1 MAKQLMINYSDAGEQ
16 IRAARIAQH
25 ISQEE
30 FAERVGVSPQYL
42 SNIENGNTKAGLIA
56 FLNIADGLGL
66 SLDRLFSA
74 TLAPSRSIA
83 DSAISNLLEDCS
95 DDELHI
101 IMRSIAG
108 VKAALR
114 ETERLRR

>member
-1 MAKQLMINYSDAGEQ
+1 MVKQLNINYSDAGEQ
-16 IRAARIAQH
+16 IRAARIAKH

-56 FLNIADGLGL
+56 FLSIADGLGL

-74 TLAPSRSIA
+74 TLTPSRSIA
-83 DSAISNLLEDCS
+83 DSAISNMLEDCS
-95 DDELHI
+95 DYELHV
-101 IMRSIAG
+101 IMRSVAG
-108 VKAALR
+108 IKAALR
-114 ETERLRR
+114 ETERLRP